1 MMTPTPPVKMP
12 VAHTASAADPI
23 STAFAPWMPAS
34 ACGIAIN
41 SGSPG
46 GYVGTWYDDP
56 AGRHPSGVVSHGS
69 EPCRTSASGLGMSHA
84 PSLHISAWLRY
95 PDASAPAAD
104 RVANVEATI
113 APIKA
118 TTPMSRDA
126 FRSIARQAASRSAAI
141 ARSRRASANHAPP
154 AISAAIDA
162 ANGDQI

>member
-23 STAFAPWMPAS
+23 RTAVAPWMAAS

-69 EPCRTSASGLGMSHA
+69 EPCRTSASGL
-84 PSLHISAWLRY
+84 
-95 PDASAPAAD
+95 
-104 RVANVEATI
+104 
-113 APIKA
+113 
-118 TTPMSRDA
+118 
-126 FRSIARQAASRSAAI
+126 RSEEHTSELQSPCNLVCRLLLVKKNSSNLSKQYF
-141 ARSRRASANHAPP
+141 
-154 AISAAIDA
+154 
-162 ANGDQI
+162 